1 MKDAVEFGLK
11 SFFAGCLG
19 CLGACTLLL
28 VGFLVVGLIF
38 QPQLQNMQESF
49 TQSLQDIIP
58 QGGPPGSASPPTGQ
72 QGDGMKQPENQQP
85 GTDQGESP
93 PHPVIYLTRGEN
105 PQGEWIDSF
114 PRAEAGNIYIWV
126 QNPPGITAEF
136 KLMVTIPDGEQVQ
149 FGPVYSTDPDGNPIN
164 CGHLSSE
171 NLPTGTFK
179 IQILPT
185 DGSQPL
191 AGTQFMVTE

>member
-1 MKDAVEFGLK
+1 MQDAVEFGLK

-19 CLGACTLLL
+19 CMGACTLLL
-28 VGFLVVGLIF
+28 VGFLVVGLVF

-49 TQSLQDIIP
+49 TQSLQDLIP
-58 QGGPPGSASPPTGQ
+58 QGGPPGSGGPPTDQ
-72 QGDGMKQPENQQP
+72 QSGGMDQPENQPQ
-85 GTDQGESP
+85 GMDQGSP
-93 PHPVIYLTRGEN
+93 PSHPVIFLTRGEN
-105 PQGEWIDSF
+105 PQSEWINSF
-114 PRAEAGNIYIWV
+114 QKAEADNIYLWV
-126 QNPPGITAEF
+126 RNPQGLTTDF

-149 FGPVYSTDPDGNPIN
+149 FGPVFTTDPAGNPIN

-179 IQILPT
+179 IRMLPT